1 MIKFNNIS
9 SLLSHLQNELIA
21 STVINVYDQLD
32 QLEYFL
38 DGI

>member
-21 STVINVYDQLD
+21 STVINVYGLKD